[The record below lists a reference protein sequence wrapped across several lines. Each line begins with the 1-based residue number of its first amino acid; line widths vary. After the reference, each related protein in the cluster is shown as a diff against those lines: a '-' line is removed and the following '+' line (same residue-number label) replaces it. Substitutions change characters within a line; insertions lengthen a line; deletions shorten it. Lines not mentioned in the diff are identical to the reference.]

1 MPANPTN
8 PHDDA
13 FQPPKGSIESSTRA
27 LQILQAADE
36 LLAERGHDGVSMRDV
51 AQRAGVNKA
60 LIFYYF
66 GSRAQ
71 LFEKVLERYY
81 ENHAEA
87 LKAIGEGRGTPRER
101 VHHALDAYLDF
112 VEHNELFS
120 RLVQQELARQD
131 PQLPLIRE
139 NLLKLHEA
147 LYAALG
153 HALPERGPMAARQ
166 LFMTIGCLVVHHG
179 TFATSPL
186 ALASDDLHGDTG
198 REERR
203 AHVHWL
209 ADTIVDRVERELI
222 GA

>member
-1 MPANPTN
+1 MPAKTTN
-8 PHDDA
+8 PHDHA
-13 FQPPKGSIESSTRA
+13 FEQPKGSIENSTRA

-36 LLAERGHDGVSMRDV
+36 LLAERGHDAVSMRDV

-81 ENHAEA
+81 ANHAEA
-87 LKAIGEGRGTPRER
+87 LKAIGEGQGTPRER
-101 VHHALDAYLDF
+101 VHHALDVYLDF

-139 NLLKLHEA
+139 NLQKLHEA
-147 LYAALG
+147 LDAVLG
-153 HALPERGPMAARQ
+153 QVLPERGPIAARQ
-166 LFMTIGCLVVHHG
+166 LYMTIGCVVVHHG

-186 ALASDDLHGDTG
+186 ALASDDLQGESG

-203 AHVHWL
+203 THVHWL
-209 ADTIVDRVERELI
+209 ADAIVDQIERDL
-222 GA
+222 A

>member
-1 MPANPTN
+1 MPANPMN
-8 PHDDA
+8 RHDDTFA
-13 FQPPKGSIESSTRA
+13 AARGSIENSTRA

-36 LLAERGHDGVSMRDV
+36 LLAERGHDAVSMRDV

-87 LKAIGEGRGTPRER
+87 LKAIGASRGTPRER
-101 VHHALDAYLDF
+101 VHQALDAYLDF

-139 NLLKLHEA
+139 NLRKLHQA
-147 LYAALG
+147 LHDALG

-166 LFMTIGCLVVHHG
+166 LYMTIGCLVVHHG
-179 TFATSPL
+179 THATSPL
-186 ALASDDLHGDTG
+186 ALASDELQSDVG

-209 ADTIVDRVERELI
+209 ADTIVDRIERDL
-222 GA
+222 A